1 MFKYDSEGNLTV
13 NIKLAR
19 DMILSSIKKDK
30 CLTKRVLKEVLLET
44 NREDIRNIIHLFRE
58 VDGEMG
64 L

>member
-1 MFKYDSEGNLTV
+1 MNNEEIVRLS
-13 NIKLAR
+13 IKFAR
-19 DMILSSIKKDK
+19 DMIISSVETDK

-44 NREDIRNIIHLFRE
+44 NRDDIRNVIHLFRE

>member
-1 MFKYDSEGNLTV
+1 MKF
-13 NIKLAR
+13 AR
-19 DMILSSIKKDK
+19 DMIISSVETDK

-44 NREDIRNIIHLFRE
+44 NRDDIRNVIHLFRE

>member
-1 MFKYDSEGNLTV
+1 MTNEESVRLSMKFAK
-13 NIKLAR
+13 
-19 DMILSSIKKDK
+19 DMIISSVETDK

-44 NREDIRNIIHLFRE
+44 NQDDIRNVIHLFRE

>member
-1 MFKYDSEGNLTV
+1 MNNEESVRLSMKF
-13 NIKLAR
+13 AR
-19 DMILSSIKKDK
+19 DMIISSVETDK

-44 NREDIRNIIHLFRE
+44 NRDDIRNVIHLFRE